1 MITKKEIAEKLG
13 VSRTTVSL
21 VLNRKPDARISEET
35 RQRVLEAAEK
45 FGYKPEEAETQEL
58 ICYVLC
64 NRKIDIPHYYEQLR
78 ALEQEASDRHFR
90 IVFMTVGHTEEEYA
104 KMASIL
110 RTPGVKGA
118 VLAGDFNCDIIQK
131 IQEIQV
137 PFVATTGVTY
147 VEGINLVTYD
157 HFQAGFEA
165 TEYLIKLGHK
175 RIAYFTGELY
185 RLTYSQVLAG
195 YREAYKKHGLLF
207 DPALVQISHAV
218 RGDDLVQRMKELSI
232 DYSAIVTVNE
242 QMGIEALNELKA
254 EGRVIP
260 GDVSVIA
267 IGGGHVSQ
275 RCKPKLSVMGGGE
288 KPMST
293 LLLNIL
299 EKNINNF
306 NSKPEEAVV
315 KNELIEREST
325 GPFMN
330 LK

>member
-1 MITKKEIAEKLG
+1 
-13 VSRTTVSL
+13 
-21 VLNRKPDARISEET
+21 
-35 RQRVLEAAEK
+35 VLEAAEK
-45 FGYKPEEAETQEL
+45 FGYKPEETKTQDL

-64 NRKIDIPHYYEQLR
+64 NRKIDLPHYYEQLR
-78 ALEQEASDRHFR
+78 ALEQEASDRNFR
-90 IVFMTVGHTEEEYA
+90 IVFMTVDHTEEEYA
-104 KMASIL
+104 KMAGIL
-110 RTPGVKGA
+110 NKPGVKGA
-118 VLAGDFNCDIIQK
+118 VLAGDFNYEITRR

-185 RLTYSQVLAG
+185 RLTYSQILAG
-195 YREAYKKHGLLF
+195 YREAHKNHGLFF

-218 RGDDLVQRMKELSI
+218 RGDDLVQRMKELAI

-242 QMGIEALNELKA
+242 QMGIEALNELKT

-260 GDVSVIA
+260 GEVSVIA

-288 KPMST
+288 ESMAT
-293 LLLNIL
+293 LVFDIL
-299 EKNINNF
+299 EKDINNF
-306 NSKPEEAVV
+306 NLKPETAVV
-315 KNELIEREST
+315 KNKLIEREST

-330 LK
+330 LKQKYQQNSRIIF